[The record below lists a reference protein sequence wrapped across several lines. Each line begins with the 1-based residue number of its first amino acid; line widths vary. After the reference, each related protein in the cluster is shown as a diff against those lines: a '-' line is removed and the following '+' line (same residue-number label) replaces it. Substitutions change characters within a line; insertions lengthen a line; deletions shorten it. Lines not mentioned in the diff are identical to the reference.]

1 MHIRK
6 GLVFCLLLAVS
17 MAGCGGSDGND
28 GVATAG
34 SPWSKATTSAGT
46 SNLSDQDQALKF
58 AQCMRDNGVPNF
70 PDPKFSG
77 DGGMSIDVPA
87 GSDPQKVDA
96 AMQKCKEYLPNGGQ
110 PQKADPQVAEQNR
123 KFAKCMRDNGVPNFP
138 DPGAD
143 GGIQINGNDP
153 AMNPIDPKFAA
164 AQKACAQY
172 QPSGGAGQGNQ
183 TGGNG

>member
-1 MHIRK
+1 MHVRK
-6 GLVFCLLLAVS
+6 GLVFCLLLAASV
-17 MAGCGGSDGND
+17 AGCGGSDGND

-34 SPWSKATTSAGT
+34 SPGSKASSSAGT
-46 SNLSDQDQALKF
+46 GGGSAQDQALKF

-70 PDPKFSG
+70 PDPKFG
-77 DGGMSIDVPA
+77 DGGGMSLDVPD

-96 AMQKCKEYLPNGGQ
+96 AMKTCKQYLPNGGE
-110 PQKADPQVAEQNR
+110 PAKIDPARVDQNR
-123 KFAKCMRDNGVPNFP
+123 KFAQCMRDNGVAKFP

-143 GGIQINGNDP
+143 GGIQINGNDL
-153 AMNPIDPKFAA
+153 NVDDPKFQA

-172 QPSGGAGQGNQ
+172 LPSGGAPGNQ